1 MTATLSAGILLFRRT
16 DAGPEVLLAHP
27 GGPYW
32 QRQDLGSWSVP
43 KGIAETDEAL
53 EAVAAREFEEETGFA
68 LATCAR
74 DAGRPRLDLGEI
86 QLKSG
91 KTVRA
96 WAVEGDLDPELAH
109 SNEVD
114 IEWPPRTGRR
124 LRIPEVDRVAWF
136 RLEEARLR
144 FHPAQ
149 AAFVDR
155 LEALLQ
161 AQLDAKVEA
170 QVEARLEAE
179 PARQAGT

>member
-1 MTATLSAGILLFRRT
+1 MSATLSAGILLFRRT
-16 DAGPEVLLAHP
+16 DGGPEVLLAHP

-32 QRQDLGSWSVP
+32 QRQDHGSWSVP
-43 KGIAETDEAL
+43 KGIAEDDEAL
-53 EAVAAREFEEETGFA
+53 DAVAAREFEEETGFA
-68 LATCAR
+68 LAACAR
-74 DAGRPRLDLGEI
+74 DTARPRLDLGEI

-114 IEWPPRTGRR
+114 IEWPPRTGRQM
-124 LRIPEVDRVAWF
+124 RIPEVDRVAWF
-136 RLEEARLR
+136 PLEEARVR

-155 LEALLQ
+155 LEAQ
-161 AQLDAKVEA
+161 
-170 QVEARLEAE
+170 LEAE
-179 PARQAGT
+179 LGRDAGT

>member
-1 MTATLSAGILLFRRT
+1 VTAAVSAGILLFRRAA
-16 DAGPEVLLAHP
+16 DGPEVLLAHP

-32 QRQDLGSWSVP
+32 QRQDHGSWSVP
-43 KGIAETDEAL
+43 KGIAEGDEAL

-68 LATCAR
+68 LEACACE
-74 DAGRPRLDLGEI
+74 AAAPRLDLGEI
-86 QLKSG
+86 HLKSG

-96 WAVEGDLDPELAH
+96 WAVEGDLDPDLAR

-124 LRIPEVDRVAWF
+124 MRIPEVDRVAWF
-136 RLEEARLR
+136 GFDEARQR

-155 LEALLQ
+155 LEALL
-161 AQLDAKVEA
+161 
-170 QVEARLEAE
+170 
-179 PARQAGT
+179 AGVPGT

>member
-1 MTATLSAGILLFRRT
+1 LSATLSAGILLFRQT
-16 DAGPEVLLAHP
+16 GDAPEVLLAHP

-32 QRQDLGSWSVP
+32 QRQDYGSWSVP
-43 KGIAETDEAL
+43 KGIAEGDEAL
-53 EAVAAREFEEETGFA
+53 DAVAAREFEEETGFSLDA
-68 LATCAR
+68 CAHQP
-74 DAGRPRLDLGEI
+74 DGRRLDLGEI

-96 WAVEGDLDPELAH
+96 WAVEGDLDPEQAR

-114 IEWPPRTGRR
+114 IEWPPRTGRQ

-136 RLEEARLR
+136 DFAEARRR

-155 LEALLQ
+155 LEA
-161 AQLDAKVEA
+161 QLADDARA
-170 QVEARLEAE
+170 
-179 PARQAGT
+179 

>member
-1 MTATLSAGILLFRRT
+1 MSAATSAGILLFRQAP
-16 DAGPEVLLAHP
+16 DAPEVLLAHP

-32 QRQDLGSWSVP
+32 QRQDHGSWSVP
-43 KGIAETDEAL
+43 KGIAEDGEEL

-68 LATCAR
+68 LASVA
-74 DAGRPRLDLGEI
+74 ANPGEPPLDLGEI

-96 WAVEGDLDPELAH
+96 WAVEGDLDPDVAH
-109 SNEVD
+109 SNEIE

-136 RLEEARLR
+136 GFAEARRR

-149 AAFVDR
+149 AAFIDR
-155 LEALLQ
+155 LEALLG
-161 AQLDAKVEA
+161 
-170 QVEARLEAE
+170 ARASNE
-179 PARQAGT
+179 PGT